1 MNTGSK
7 YDLVLMD
14 IIMPNLDGVSACH
27 LIRQFD
33 NTPIIAMTSNIRS
46 DDISMYFQHGES
58 SRTYRL
64 YQHYVLIYL
73 GMNDVLPK
81 PFTKE
86 GLLQML
92 EKHLAHLKKPLGHMD
107 GIAAPQPLSATR
119 QILKEEESPAKSP
132 VTANWHSPN
141 QMPGVSPAGTVGSSV
156 TDEYMQAVHS
166 NAATYPVNQVPPNL
180 AAYNTSPQM
189 AMQARQQAGHRR
201 QISDISGGDNASIPA
216 KRQQQMYAQPPLQ
229 PQPMHPM
236 QRPAR

>member
-1 MNTGSK
+1 
-7 YDLVLMD
+7 
-14 IIMPNLDGVSACH
+14 
-27 LIRQFD
+27 
-33 NTPIIAMTSNIRS
+33 
-46 DDISMYFQHGES
+46 
-58 SRTYRL
+58 
-64 YQHYVLIYL
+64 
-73 GMNDVLPK
+73 MNDVLPK

-107 GIAAPQPLSATR
+107 GIVAPQTLTTTR
-119 QILKEEESPAKSP
+119 QIMKEEESPAKSP
-132 VTANWHSPN
+132 ATASWNSPN
-141 QMPGVSPAGTVGSSV
+141 QMPGVSPVGTVGSSV

-166 NAATYPVNQVPPNL
+166 NAATYAVNQVPSNMA

-201 QISDISGGDNASIPA
+201 QISDISGGDNPNNPA